1 MIEWGRATGDKR
13 APMESAQVV
22 EAISLLAP
30 RHALASAALCGAT
43 LYVGGEDGSLRLYAS
58 REDPLGGGRR
68 EGLAFEAGAPQT
80 AAPPSK
86 PAFEA
91 GAVHAQ
97 FSRRR
102 EPVAGLCAVPE
113 WRALFSQTGAFGAL
127 GRPLGGLA
135 GTAHHTL
142 TCRCT
147 LHTPT
152 RIFAANPQTAA

>member
-1 MIEWGRATGDKR
+1 
-13 APMESAQVV
+13 MESAQVV

-30 RHALASAALCGAT
+30 RYALSSAALCGAT

-80 AAPPSK
+80 AVPPSK

-91 GAVHAQ
+91 GAVHVQ

-113 WRALFSQTGAFGAL
+113 WRALFSQTGASFPSWIAL
-127 GRPLGGLA
+127 AASLSPAR
-135 GTAHHTL
+135 TL
-142 TCRCT
+142 TR
-147 LHTPT
+147 HYTPHAPHA
-152 RIFAANPQTAA
+152 RAHRRNAQTAA